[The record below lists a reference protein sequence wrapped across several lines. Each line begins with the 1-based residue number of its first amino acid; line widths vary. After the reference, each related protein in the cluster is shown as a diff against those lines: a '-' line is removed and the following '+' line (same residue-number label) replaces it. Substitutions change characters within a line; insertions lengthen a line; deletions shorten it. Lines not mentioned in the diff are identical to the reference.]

1 MTLFLS
7 IAAILSIGLMVGTE
21 FAVWAFIN
29 PILEKLDDQA
39 RAHAVRL
46 FAAKLGKVMPFWYSG
61 NFLLLV
67 IEAILL
73 RSQPAIGMLAT
84 ASAIW
89 AAVIVL
95 TLIFLVPINNRLA
108 RQDASLSLAQANRQ
122 HRRWDSMHRARV
134 VALVAA
140 FALFVLGLRP

>member
-1 MTLFLS
+1 MIVFLS
-7 IAAILSIGLMVGTE
+7 IGTILSIGLMVGTE

-29 PILEKLDDQA
+29 PVLEKLDEEA
-39 RAHAVRL
+39 RASAVRL
-46 FAAKLGKVMPFWYSG
+46 FAEKLGRAMPFWYSG

-67 IEAILL
+67 IEAILF
-73 RSQPAIGMLAT
+73 RGHPAIGLLTT
-84 ASAIW
+84 ASGIW
-89 AAVIVL
+89 AAVIIL

-108 RQDASLSLAQANRQ
+108 RPDATSTLAQADRQ

-140 FALFVLGLRP
+140 FVLFLLGVQG